1 MRIITKNEVAH
12 EKELLTQYNDKWK
25 RKKNTIREYKSN
37 LRDVSG
43 KDPTLQKARKMAEWY
58 FNNNVDIDVI
68 LAPLM
73 ILLDHLVYL
82 FWSKNPPT
90 LHIPSTLFVSNWREF
105 ECND

>member
-43 KDPTLQKARKMAEWY
+43 KDPTLQKARKMAE
-58 FNNNVDIDVI
+58 
-68 LAPLM
+68 
-73 ILLDHLVYL
+73 
-82 FWSKNPPT
+82 
-90 LHIPSTLFVSNWREF
+90 
-105 ECND
+105 